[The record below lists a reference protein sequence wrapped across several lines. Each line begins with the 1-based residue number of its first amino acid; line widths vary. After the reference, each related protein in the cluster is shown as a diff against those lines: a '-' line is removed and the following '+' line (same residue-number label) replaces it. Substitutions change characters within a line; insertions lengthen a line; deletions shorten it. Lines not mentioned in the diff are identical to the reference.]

1 MINKHLN
8 AARNTAIAA
17 VAAVLLAGCT
27 MNHASIDQAASENFV
42 SKVSMSD
49 HFEMASSTLALKKSH
64 NAQVRAFARSMID
77 DHAANETALRNA
89 VNASTVDRNFV
100 TDEFNGTFTDKL
112 DMLKGKRGKDFD
124 TAYIMA
130 QRETHSD
137 AVRLFRDYREHG
149 TSRSLHQFAVD
160 ALPTIEAHEQR
171 IYKINP

>member
-1 MINKHLN
+1 MMKKHLN
-8 AARNTAIAA
+8 TAMAVGAAI
-17 VAAVLLAGCT
+17 LLAGCT
-27 MNHASIDQAASENFV
+27 MNSNTINHSASENFV
-42 SKVSMSD
+42 SKVAMSD

-77 DHAANETALRNA
+77 DHAGSERELRNA
-89 VNASTVDRNFV
+89 VNSSSVDRNFV
-100 TDEFNGTFTDKL
+100 TDDLSGTYTDKL
-112 DMLKGKRGKDFD
+112 DMLRGKRGKDFD

-149 TSRSLHQFAVD
+149 SSKSLRQFAVD
-160 ALPTIEAHEQR
+160 SLPTIEAHEQR